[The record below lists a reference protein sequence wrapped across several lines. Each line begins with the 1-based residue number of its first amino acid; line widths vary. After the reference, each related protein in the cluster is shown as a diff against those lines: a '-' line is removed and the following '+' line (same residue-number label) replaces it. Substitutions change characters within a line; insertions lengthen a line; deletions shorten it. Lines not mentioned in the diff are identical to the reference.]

1 MTARTNLEQQR
12 TEAWIGDAVLALFAR
27 QWILEQDAIP
37 PAERAEAFTQLT
49 ANQFLASF
57 GDPTAVEASIG
68 NIYQSE
74 GLQVA
79 FESIERDYL
88 PLYLKQRNNRRKT
101 QGNHRR
107 KNKRGSA

>member
-1 MTARTNLEQQR
+1 MAAHSTLEQQR
-12 TEAWIGDAVLALFAR
+12 TDAWIGDAVLALFAR
-27 QWILEQDAIP
+27 QWILNQADIA

-68 NIYQSE
+68 KIYQSK
-74 GLQVA
+74 GLQTA
-79 FESIERDYL
+79 FDSIEDNYL

-101 QGNHRR
+101 QGKHRR
-107 KNKRGSA
+107 KAK